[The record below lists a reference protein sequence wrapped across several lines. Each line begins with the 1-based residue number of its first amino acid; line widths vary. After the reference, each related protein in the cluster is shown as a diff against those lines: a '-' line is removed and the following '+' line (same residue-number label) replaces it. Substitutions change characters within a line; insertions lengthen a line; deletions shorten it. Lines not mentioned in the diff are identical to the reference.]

1 MASTRKKRRNS
12 EGRILFWGF
21 LLSLLII
28 FYFEPSLFVRKFVD
42 EKLPFTSRLNGSKTS
57 KDESRSKDQ
66 VVSILESEDVP
77 VSLEP
82 TPSVPLIPKKEKPLL
97 SLVMDD
103 CGGNLK
109 LAKRVIRLDLPITWA
124 ILPNLSHTK
133 ATVDLV
139 RARSIPFLLHLP
151 MQAYV
156 DGNERKEY
164 LIGEGMS
171 EAEITKTVANLLVDF
186 PSVFGVNNHRG
197 SKATSDPAVML
208 PVMVTLRKKGLF
220 FLDSNT
226 SSKSVAYK
234 KAIDLGV
241 RALKN
246 GFFLDNDADLDK
258 ITERFAQA
266 SRLAK
271 KRGVLVVICH
281 LRPTTVGFLERY
293 AQTPSASRDVELV
306 TLPQMWQHVN
316 ALRREKK

>member
-1 MASTRKKRRNS
+1 MR
-12 EGRILFWGF
+12 
-21 LLSLLII
+21 LLLALLII
-28 FYFEPSLFVRKFVD
+28 FYFEPSLYDQKFVD
-42 EKLPFTSRLNGSKTS
+42 EKSPSLPFFKDGKTEEIETDS
-57 KDESRSKDQ
+57 QDQTVSTAATEKD
-66 VVSILESEDVP
+66 P
-77 VSLEP
+77 TSLEP
-82 TPSVPLIPKKEKPLL
+82 NPLTPPASKKEKPLL

-171 EAEITKTVANLLVDF
+171 EADITKTVANLLADF

-197 SKATSDPAVML
+197 SKATSDSAVML
-208 PVMVTLRKKGLF
+208 PVMVTLKKKGLF

-241 RALKN
+241 PALKN

-281 LRPTTVGFLERY
+281 LRPTTVEFLERY